1 MPVKYHNKKACA
13 GQACCIHNPS
23 KHHMVDWPLVLRE
36 STLMERKCPHGIGHP
51 DPDSLA
57 WMERNGRKGY
67 GVHGCD
73 GCCQKPKA
81 LRTASTLV
89 EALLALIEAEGDVY
103 IELEDGVLLEGL
115 SHHGGTACLHG
126 TRASS

>member
-13 GQACCIHNPS
+13 GQACCINNPS

-57 WMERNGRKGY
+57 YFKRIGMEGF

-73 GCCQKPKA
+73 GCCQKPKVKVKVKVKA
-81 LRTASTLV
+81 KARAQTRTKTK
-89 EALLALIEAEGDVY
+89 
-103 IELEDGVLLEGL
+103 
-115 SHHGGTACLHG
+115 
-126 TRASS
+126 